1 MDRVM
6 EYRSIA
12 MAEDMGETAVM
23 SPDKIDVDEVD
34 ATDEIN
40 RREDEIASMEA
51 SPATL
56 YTFVLDWLVE
66 RMNAAGSS
74 PAVKFGYTT
83 RPYKTRLEEWRRDY
97 HKVAESRGVSDL
109 GLHDLHETADSWVYV
124 RLSEITGDDAD
135 GDVTI
140 RAYYDDHL
148 LHSWLKAHGWEM
160 VRDWAREN
168 GHADAIKPV
177 EANDLSVE
185 FYLDP
190 TTGRSSAEDLKGL
203 AADVLRRF
211 RSDAREDFIEHAKTS
226 GVDFSHDDGWKI
238 ASGLTRV
245 DGDRPCMYLCSP
257 SRSAS
262 THVMEWRTP
271 DDSNVRPPFTMRGYQ
286 SRVVDEL
293 VAKMTADM
301 ELSDHAGHALEQTDG
316 AGHGHGHA
324 QVSTTRADRR
334 HAHDLLLSAP
344 TRSGKTFMILKAADA
359 ILDKIDEA
367 RHAGGD
373 EAPHSS
379 ECEGRQEWPDRHV
392 VVVMTGKADVLNEWR
407 EGVELNGGFNRWVDE
422 ARTRTRW
429 RAIDPH
435 TFADLASRGVDP
447 IEDGF
452 SHADR
457 LLVIVTVQDMAGS
470 LDEAKAKH
478 EALFDPKHK
487 NEIDLVLGDEAHYG
501 LFGTERYSKAVGYDG
516 SASASE
522 ADPHDED
529 SVLGASN
536 DEIRSVL
543 DDGSDGEDRLADD
556 EIESAKNVNSISP
569 KIGRIYCSATP
580 FNILW
585 NGVIPDQN
593 VVTVSQGEI
602 AAEKNKDREVGGD
615 VWRNSPYYGM
625 PEALYAGLD
634 LRHVLPASKDMTV
647 QGALKDLFEVE
658 KDKAGWKFKRG
669 REVRRLFSG
678 LFGLIDPD
686 HDKKPEEAAAWKNAV
701 PALFSKDLV
710 DGEGRLGRHLVLKFN
725 RRIQCEAMARV
736 LTSLFPVDKGTGH
749 AEYTPIVISGAV
761 DGKTADDGGGDG
773 IDDRSGVIHV
783 AGDSVAEIKRIIRE
797 YDDRGLKTVSLTV
810 NRMATG
816 VTVPQWDVAI
826 VCSPMGSMEAKVQ
839 FYGRVNSPHVVYQP
853 SGRVSQDHAEDLD
866 DSPAGPDGLVKTCVK
881 PVTLAI
887 DLDAD
892 EMASMIIQTTR
903 MTRISK
909 RMADSGDPVD
919 VDDESEYPSGDVFIQ
934 DSDTHLL
941 SSRTYEDLNQ
951 VLLRQLSDVSRLE
964 QLTTVR
970 ADSQIK
976 RIIKSDG
983 LRGEGLM
990 AMIDRSPLDLDGRSV
1005 TKAVEISPLVD
1016 DDGARQPRCVNMV
1029 GSGSNWKRCPNPASE
1044 DPRKQGYCLACWET
1058 VRAPAAKHARDL
1070 LSLVDAEHVTM
1081 KQAMGA
1087 LNEDERAVLKKRD
1100 EQDDSRCRYVNA
1112 RLTANVT
1119 MLSVWRLLYYLSAY
1133 SNMSTGGDAPCGGLS
1148 FLDSISMCIDR
1159 MIDNESRLDDA
1170 GYAVIDHRRLG
1181 LDPHWLRL
1189 VYNKG
1194 LFSAYEQSGNFAKV
1208 ETVIRAKLNEMERLV
1223 IKENDGDKAFAPV
1236 GRLLGF
1242 FDLVQTIARL
1252 NKAEVATPVKVVEM
1266 MLDGLLA
1273 DCPQLIDEA
1282 DRLVMTA
1289 ESGHD
1294 RLMIDPGCKTGVYPV
1309 MAAYRLVRE
1318 IMRRHVDENGES
1330 VVDAGRALRT
1340 IGEGLTSVCTSART
1354 FEIVRAVY
1362 KSLGW
1367 PLSNVKFYGNEEDAP
1382 GAWVSA
1388 LRKHVDKIVRQGKLT
1403 DTKAE
1408 TIIAGYLDKSK
1419 KDVKGSTNPFEV
1431 GRKNKMMENDADK
1444 RDQYRKK
1451 ALRMALSGLEG
1462 YHTIMDVSTWD
1473 GLVAV
1478 VDKWAETHEA
1488 EADSAFSVALGNPP
1502 YQMQASET
1510 NQTTVVD
1517 LFPSF
1522 TLLSVDLADL
1532 TSMLEPIGRWWQNSK
1547 KELHKELLSSRRI
1560 VSLNYWPAESIGR
1573 LFSGQTVSVND
1584 GIGVLVI
1591 GQERHDVIRMSM
1603 EGSPRETVEYASLL
1617 SKPCTP
1623 LTAIDNKILTSIAS
1637 AGLPR
1642 WRDSHNV
1649 RRGDLHGLTGSRLA
1663 KHVLEEVPSDSIP
1676 PEGTVKIYSTT
1687 SSNIGGAKS
1696 KYWLV
1701 DEGVIAGNM
1710 TKGFKVCF
1718 GESMIEDLCN
1728 TYRTYV
1734 LDDKTTFGRSTVML
1748 GAVDSRLR
1756 ADNML
1761 SYVST
1766 AFAEYCMRSS
1776 LPARMSAVAANLPD
1790 VSSTLNPRT
1799 GKIGWDSDWT
1809 DDDLKIVFKDV
1820 LTEDDWKHI
1829 EDTVAR

>member
-1 MDRVM
+1 M
-6 EYRSIA
+6 
-12 MAEDMGETAVM
+12 
-23 SPDKIDVDEVD
+23 
-34 ATDEIN
+34 
-40 RREDEIASMEA
+40 
-51 SPATL
+51 
-56 YTFVLDWLVE
+56 
-66 RMNAAGSS
+66 
-74 PAVKFGYTT
+74 
-83 RPYKTRLEEWRRDY
+83 
-97 HKVAESRGVSDL
+97 
-109 GLHDLHETADSWVYV
+109 
-124 RLSEITGDDAD
+124 
-135 GDVTI
+135 
-140 RAYYDDHL
+140 
-148 LHSWLKAHGWEM
+148 
-160 VRDWAREN
+160 
-168 GHADAIKPV
+168 
-177 EANDLSVE
+177 
-185 FYLDP
+185 
-190 TTGRSSAEDLKGL
+190 
-203 AADVLRRF
+203 
-211 RSDAREDFIEHAKTS
+211 
-226 GVDFSHDDGWKI
+226 
-238 ASGLTRV
+238 
-245 DGDRPCMYLCSP
+245 
-257 SRSAS
+257 
-262 THVMEWRTP
+262 
-271 DDSNVRPPFTMRGYQ
+271 
-286 SRVVDEL
+286 
-293 VAKMTADM
+293 
-301 ELSDHAGHALEQTDG
+301 
-316 AGHGHGHA
+316 
-324 QVSTTRADRR
+324 
-334 HAHDLLLSAP
+334 
-344 TRSGKTFMILKAADA
+344 
-359 ILDKIDEA
+359 
-367 RHAGGD
+367 
-373 EAPHSS
+373 
-379 ECEGRQEWPDRHV
+379 
-392 VVVMTGKADVLNEWR
+392 
-407 EGVELNGGFNRWVDE
+407 
-422 ARTRTRW
+422 
-429 RAIDPH
+429 
-435 TFADLASRGVDP
+435 
-447 IEDGF
+447 
-452 SHADR
+452 
-457 LLVIVTVQDMAGS
+457 
-470 LDEAKAKH
+470 
-478 EALFDPKHK
+478 
-487 NEIDLVLGDEAHYG
+487 
-501 LFGTERYSKAVGYDG
+501 
-516 SASASE
+516 
-522 ADPHDED
+522 
-529 SVLGASN
+529 
-536 DEIRSVL
+536 
-543 DDGSDGEDRLADD
+543 
-556 EIESAKNVNSISP
+556 
-569 KIGRIYCSATP
+569 
-580 FNILW
+580 
-585 NGVIPDQN
+585 
-593 VVTVSQGEI
+593 
-602 AAEKNKDREVGGD
+602 
-615 VWRNSPYYGM
+615 
-625 PEALYAGLD
+625 
-634 LRHVLPASKDMTV
+634 
-647 QGALKDLFEVE
+647 
-658 KDKAGWKFKRG
+658 
-669 REVRRLFSG
+669 
-678 LFGLIDPD
+678 
-686 HDKKPEEAAAWKNAV
+686 
-701 PALFSKDLV
+701 
-710 DGEGRLGRHLVLKFN
+710 
-725 RRIQCEAMARV
+725 
-736 LTSLFPVDKGTGH
+736 
-749 AEYTPIVISGAV
+749 
-761 DGKTADDGGGDG
+761 
-773 IDDRSGVIHV
+773 
-783 AGDSVAEIKRIIRE
+783 
-797 YDDRGLKTVSLTV
+797 
-810 NRMATG
+810 
-816 VTVPQWDVAI
+816 
-826 VCSPMGSMEAKVQ
+826 
-839 FYGRVNSPHVVYQP
+839 
-853 SGRVSQDHAEDLD
+853 
-866 DSPAGPDGLVKTCVK
+866 KTCVK

-919 VDDESEYPSGDVFIQ
+919 ADDESEYPSGDVFIQ

-990 AMIDRSPLDLDGRSV
+990 AMIDSSPLDLDGRSV

-1029 GSGSNWKRCPNPASE
+1029 RSGSNWKRCPNPASA

-1318 IMRRHVDENGES
+1318 IVRRHVDENGES
-1330 VVDAGRALRT
+1330 VVDASRALRT

-1388 LRKHVDKIVRQGKLT
+1388 LRKHVDRIVRRGKLT
-1403 DTKAE
+1403 DDKAALAV
-1408 TIIAGYLDKSK
+1408 AGYLDKRK

-1431 GRKNKMMENDADK
+1431 GRKNKMMEDDADK
-1444 RDQYRKK
+1444 RGQYRKK

-1488 EADSAFSVALGNPP
+1488 EANLLFGVAMGNPP
-1502 YQMQASET
+1502 YQMQASELGM
-1510 NQTTVVD
+1510 QTVD

-1522 TLLSVDLADL
+1522 TLLSVDLANL
-1532 TSMLEPIGRWWQNSK
+1532 TSLLEPIGRWWQNGK
-1547 KELHKELLSSRRI
+1547 KELHKSLLSSRRV
-1560 VSLNYWPAESIGR
+1560 VSLDYWPVSSLGR
-1573 LFSGQTVSVND
+1573 LFCGQPVGVAD
-1584 GIGVLVI
+1584 GVGVLVI

-1637 AGLPR
+1637 AGFPR
-1642 WRDSHNV
+1642 WKDHYVV
-1649 RRGDLHGLTGSRLA
+1649 RSGDLHGLTGAGLA
-1663 KHVLEEVPSDSIP
+1663 EHVLKEVPGDSVP

-1687 SSNIGGAKS
+1687 SSNLGDKS

-1701 DEGVIAGNM
+1701 DEDVIAGNM
-1710 TKGFKVCF
+1710 TRGFKVCF
-1718 GESMIEDLCN
+1718 GESMIEN
-1728 TYRTYV
+1728 PSRAYRTYV
-1734 LDDKTTFGRSTVML
+1734 LDDKTTFGHSTVML
-1748 GAVDSRLR
+1748 AAVDDRR
-1756 ADNML
+1756 QADNML

-1776 LPARMSAVAANLPD
+1776 LAARMSTVAANLPD

-1809 DDDLKIVFKDV
+1809 DGDLKIVFKDV

>member
-1 MDRVM
+1 M
-6 EYRSIA
+6 
-12 MAEDMGETAVM
+12 
-23 SPDKIDVDEVD
+23 
-34 ATDEIN
+34 
-40 RREDEIASMEA
+40 
-51 SPATL
+51 
-56 YTFVLDWLVE
+56 
-66 RMNAAGSS
+66 
-74 PAVKFGYTT
+74 
-83 RPYKTRLEEWRRDY
+83 
-97 HKVAESRGVSDL
+97 
-109 GLHDLHETADSWVYV
+109 
-124 RLSEITGDDAD
+124 
-135 GDVTI
+135 
-140 RAYYDDHL
+140 
-148 LHSWLKAHGWEM
+148 
-160 VRDWAREN
+160 
-168 GHADAIKPV
+168 
-177 EANDLSVE
+177 
-185 FYLDP
+185 
-190 TTGRSSAEDLKGL
+190 
-203 AADVLRRF
+203 
-211 RSDAREDFIEHAKTS
+211 
-226 GVDFSHDDGWKI
+226 
-238 ASGLTRV
+238 
-245 DGDRPCMYLCSP
+245 
-257 SRSAS
+257 
-262 THVMEWRTP
+262 
-271 DDSNVRPPFTMRGYQ
+271 
-286 SRVVDEL
+286 
-293 VAKMTADM
+293 
-301 ELSDHAGHALEQTDG
+301 
-316 AGHGHGHA
+316 
-324 QVSTTRADRR
+324 
-334 HAHDLLLSAP
+334 
-344 TRSGKTFMILKAADA
+344 
-359 ILDKIDEA
+359 
-367 RHAGGD
+367 
-373 EAPHSS
+373 
-379 ECEGRQEWPDRHV
+379 
-392 VVVMTGKADVLNEWR
+392 
-407 EGVELNGGFNRWVDE
+407 
-422 ARTRTRW
+422 
-429 RAIDPH
+429 
-435 TFADLASRGVDP
+435 
-447 IEDGF
+447 
-452 SHADR
+452 
-457 LLVIVTVQDMAGS
+457 
-470 LDEAKAKH
+470 
-478 EALFDPKHK
+478 
-487 NEIDLVLGDEAHYG
+487 
-501 LFGTERYSKAVGYDG
+501 
-516 SASASE
+516 
-522 ADPHDED
+522 
-529 SVLGASN
+529 
-536 DEIRSVL
+536 
-543 DDGSDGEDRLADD
+543 
-556 EIESAKNVNSISP
+556 
-569 KIGRIYCSATP
+569 
-580 FNILW
+580 
-585 NGVIPDQN
+585 
-593 VVTVSQGEI
+593 
-602 AAEKNKDREVGGD
+602 
-615 VWRNSPYYGM
+615 
-625 PEALYAGLD
+625 
-634 LRHVLPASKDMTV
+634 
-647 QGALKDLFEVE
+647 
-658 KDKAGWKFKRG
+658 
-669 REVRRLFSG
+669 
-678 LFGLIDPD
+678 
-686 HDKKPEEAAAWKNAV
+686 
-701 PALFSKDLV
+701 
-710 DGEGRLGRHLVLKFN
+710 
-725 RRIQCEAMARV
+725 
-736 LTSLFPVDKGTGH
+736 FPVDKGTGH

-909 RMADSGDPVD
+909 RMADSGGPVD

-1005 TKAVEISPLVD
+1005 TKAVEISPLVGK
-1016 DDGARQPRCVNMV
+1016 DGARQPRCVNMV

-1273 DCPQLIDEA
+1273 DCPQLVDEA

-1408 TIIAGYLDKSK
+1408 TIIAAYLDKSK

-1431 GRKNKMMENDADK
+1431 GRKNKMMEDDAGK
-1444 RDQYRKK
+1444 RGQYRKK

-1488 EADSAFSVALGNPP
+1488 EADSAFGVAMGNPP
-1502 YQMQASET
+1502 YQMQASELGM
-1510 NQTTVVD
+1510 QTVD

-1522 TLLSVDLADL
+1522 TLLSVDLANL
-1532 TSMLEPIGRWWQNSK
+1532 TSLLEPVGRWWQNGK
-1547 KELHKELLSSRRI
+1547 KELHKSLLSSRRV
-1560 VSLNYWPAESIGR
+1560 VSLDYWPVSSLGR
-1573 LFSGQTVSVND
+1573 LFCGQPVGVAD
-1584 GIGVLVI
+1584 GVGVLVI

-1637 AGLPR
+1637 AGFPR
-1642 WRDSHNV
+1642 WKDHYVV
-1649 RRGDLHGLTGSRLA
+1649 RSGDLHGLTGAGLA
-1663 KHVLEEVPSDSIP
+1663 EHVLKEVPGDSIP

-1687 SSNIGGAKS
+1687 SSNLGDKS

-1701 DEGVIAGNM
+1701 DEDVIAGNM
-1710 TKGFKVCF
+1710 TRGFKVCF
-1718 GESMIEDLCN
+1718 GESMIEN
-1728 TYRTYV
+1728 PSRAYRTYV

-1748 GAVDSRLR
+1748 AAVDDRR
-1756 ADNML
+1756 QADNML
-1761 SYVST
+1761 SYAST

-1776 LPARMSAVAANLPD
+1776 LAARMSTVAVNLPD
-1790 VSSTLNPRT
+1790 MSSTLNPRT

-1809 DDDLKIVFKDV
+1809 DGDLKIVFKDV